1 MKSIQQLP
9 SSAHAMIHPQTGMVM
24 QPDSYLDKRSTFL
37 ESMRKSSPRPVPY
50 DKSVVVK
57 VPLVRD
63 SSASRQH

>member
-37 ESMRKSSPRPVPY
+37 ESMRKSSPVPH
-50 DKSVVVK
+50 DKSVIVK

-63 SSASRQH
+63 SSAS